1 MADNTGFSGW
11 ISEAGD
17 AIMKKGKPEFQYI
30 SKIIGTKQIVGVT
43 QDCIMS
49 NMIQHCKE
57 FMKNITIHGRR
68 EVSFS

>member
-30 SKIIGTKQIVGVT
+30 SKIIRTKQIVGVT

-49 NMIQHCKE
+49 NMI
-57 FMKNITIHGRR
+57 
-68 EVSFS
+68 